1 MNVIQ
6 AGLQIS
12 AGKLEQCPAGAE
24 CEIALAGRS
33 NVGKS
38 SLFNKLAGRN
48 NLARTSGTPG
58 RTQTINFYLINNK
71 FYLVDLPGY
80 GFAKAPEEA
89 RVRWGLLVESYL
101 KGRKQLCGIIQIVDI
116 RHNPTAQDRQLFEW
130 LRFYSIPHAVVATK
144 ADKLSRS
151 QAIRQEK
158 TIRKDLAITGETPLI
173 IFSAKT
179 GQGKD
184 QLWNLIETW
193 MVRHSN
199 TDK

>member
-1 MNVIQ
+1 MNVIH
-6 AGLQIS
+6 AGFQLS
-12 AGKLEQCPAGAE
+12 AGKFEQCPAGPE

-38 SLFNKLAGRN
+38 SLLNKLVSRN

-58 RTQTINFYLINNK
+58 RTQTINFYLINK
-71 FYLVDLPGY
+71 SFYLVDLPGY
-80 GFAKAPEEA
+80 GYARAPEEA
-89 RVRWGLLVESYL
+89 RARWGLLVESYL

-116 RHNPTAQDRQLFEW
+116 RHTPTAQDHQLYDW
-130 LRFYSIPHAVVATK
+130 LRFYNIPHAVVATK

-158 TIRKDLAITGETPLI
+158 AIRKDLALTGATPLI
-173 IFSAKT
+173 LFSART

-184 QLWNLIETW
+184 DLWNLIETW
-193 MVRHSN
+193 MIP
-199 TDK
+199 